1 MKRAAAILLVLTI
14 SAALWALEVEEGNIR
29 LTLDEDSSRFLI
41 DVKSPDSTGEWI
53 PLIFAEDPRTSGLDI
68 REGNRVFRIGDGGE
82 FRQVAEVTDEGIFFI
97 WTSPTLR
104 IAERFRFIR
113 SVGGRVVD
121 GVQLDISI
129 TNLDEQSTAVSARV
143 LLDTYLGEREN
154 AHFSTPRRQQITR
167 EADILPSASESYIRS
182 TPAGSREG
190 LQVML
195 SGPGITTPN
204 QVAVANWKRL
214 SDSNWEYAV
223 NEDRNFNRLPYSIN
237 DSALLLSYGEM
248 ILEQND
254 RYEISLQLGGLAD
267 NGFLDPDSS
276 APITDDARAAL
287 IESLTTLLGQIDTLL
302 ANPNASAEDVAGLRV
317 QLQALSEQVTGP

>member
-1 MKRAAAILLVLTI
+1 MKRAVVLVLVLTM
-14 SAALWALEVEEGNIR
+14 AATLWALDVEEGNIR

-41 DVKSPDSTGEWI
+41 DLKSHDSANEWI
-53 PLIFAEDPRTSGLDI
+53 PLIFSEDPRTSGLDI
-68 REGNRVFRIGDGGE
+68 REGNRIFRVGDGGE

-113 SVGGRVVD
+113 SVGGTVVD
-121 GVQLDISI
+121 GVQIDLSI
-129 TNLDEQSTAVSARV
+129 TNLGEQSTEVGARV

-182 TPAGSREG
+182 TPAASREG

-195 SGPGITTPN
+195 NGTGVTTPN

-214 SDSNWEYAV
+214 SDSDWQYEV

-248 ILEQND
+248 VLKQNE

-276 APITDDARAAL
+276 APLTDDARAAL
-287 IESLTTLLGQIDTLL
+287 IERLTTLLGQIDALL
-302 ANPNASAEDVAGLRV
+302 ANPNASAEDVARLRV
-317 QLQALSEQVTGP
+317 QLQALSEQVTGL